1 MVQEIEIPENELVGI
16 GGPLF
21 YWENQKNTD
30 MKIQKRS
37 GSGSIHL
44 LRKKSDEPKVGIRL
58 LQI

>member
-1 MVQEIEIPENELVGI
+1 MVQEIEIPENEPVGI

-21 YWENQKNTD
+21 YLENQKDTD
-30 MKIQKRS
+30 MKIWKRS